1 MLIPVSHILPLTTI
15 QRRRFLPMAGKVL
28 VRAGQEVTADEVIA
42 TTDAFAS
49 HISLDLERGL
59 GVPRGKI
66 TQYLKR
72 KVGDEVSEG
81 AVIANRSGML
91 GRSVRAPRA
100 GKIVTV
106 GGGQVL
112 LQVSQKPFQLK
123 AGIPGTVIQ
132 VEADYGAIIQATGA
146 WVQGVWGNGKVST
159 GSLSLAV
166 EQPNQAITTKDLD
179 PSLRG
184 QILLAGYCVDPKVFE
199 ELMHFKMRGLILGSM
214 STRLIP
220 MAMKMPYPVMVLDG
234 FGSLGINMAAFRL
247 LSSNIEREASLNAA
261 VFNHATGQRPEVII
275 AMKGQGAPPVPMDL
289 QTISVGQQVHILRA
303 PHQGKVGTIERL
315 LGVVRMPNGLRAEAA
330 EVIISEKDSALV
342 PLANLEILG

>member
-15 QRRRFLPMAGKVL
+15 QRRRFLPIAGKVL

-59 GVPRGKI
+59 GVPRSKI
-66 TQYLKR
+66 TQHLKR
-72 KVGDEVSEG
+72 KVGDQVSEG
-81 AVIANRSGML
+81 AVIASRSGIF
-91 GRSVRAPRA
+91 GRTVRAPRA
-100 GKIVTV
+100 GKLVAV

-112 LQVSQKPFQLK
+112 LQVSQKPYELK

-132 VEADYGAIIQATGA
+132 VEADYGAIIQTSGA
-146 WVQGVWGNGKVST
+146 WVQGVWGNGKIST
-159 GSLSLAV
+159 GSLAVAV
-166 EQPNQAITTKDLD
+166 EQPDQAITTKDLD

-199 ELMHFKMRGLILGSM
+199 ELLTFKMRGLILGSM
-214 STRLIP
+214 ATRLIP
-220 MAMKMPYPVMVLDG
+220 MATKMPYPVMVLDG
-234 FGSLGINMAAFRL
+234 FGAMGINMAAFRL
-247 LSSNIEREASLNAA
+247 LSTNVERDASLNAA
-261 VFNHATGQRPEVII
+261 VYDHRTGQRPEVII
-275 AMKGQGAPPVPMDL
+275 ALKGQGAPPVPMDL
-289 QTISVGQQVHILRA
+289 QTVSVGQQVHILRA
-303 PHQGKVGTIERL
+303 PYHGKVGTIERL

-330 EVIISEKDSALV
+330 EVILSDEDSALV